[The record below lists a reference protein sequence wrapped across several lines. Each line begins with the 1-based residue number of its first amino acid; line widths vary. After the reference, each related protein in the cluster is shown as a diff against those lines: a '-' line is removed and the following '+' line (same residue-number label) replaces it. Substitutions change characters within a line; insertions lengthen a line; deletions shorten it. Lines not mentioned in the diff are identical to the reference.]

1 MNRIERLEQ
10 EVETLRDRLAR
21 LTEASHRINDS
32 LDFESVLQGVL
43 DSARLLTKAKFGVIT
58 LINETGEI
66 QDFLA
71 SGMTQE
77 ESQNMW
83 DWQEGIGLF
92 DYLGKIRKPLRL
104 NDFHSHTRAL
114 GLPDFQP
121 PMSVHSPLP
130 FLAAPIRHHREIV
143 GNFFLGE
150 KDKENGLFT
159 TDDEETLVAF
169 ASQAGLVIAN
179 ARRHQDEQKA
189 RARLETLI
197 DTSPVGVVVL
207 NVSTGEAVTF
217 NREAARIIDALRT
230 PDKTVQQ
237 LLGLI
242 TIRRADGREIS
253 LQEFPVAQMLR
264 AGETIRAEEIE
275 IRVPGGNSVRTLVNA
290 TPIHLE
296 QDSEVDSF
304 VVTMQDMAA
313 LEEIERLRSDFSA
326 MISHELRVPL
336 ASIKGSAATVLTAPT
351 TFGPTE
357 MVQFFR
363 IIDREADHMSALI
376 NDLLDVAHI
385 EAGTLSIS
393 PEPVGITEMIENA
406 RSTFLSGG
414 DRNSLQ
420 IDIQPDLPPV
430 MADKRRIVQVLGNL
444 LSNAAKHSPHSSAI
458 RVSAVRLGVHVSV
471 TVADDGAGL
480 SKEILPHLFRK
491 IPPGSGDHG
500 QGLGLTIC
508 KGIVEEHGGRIWAES
523 DGPGNGAL
531 FTFTLP
537 AANEGSSFAPTTL
550 TDHAS
555 ATQTVSSR
563 DQNRILVIDD
573 DPKSLR
579 YVRDILSNSGYQPVV
594 TAEPKE
600 ALRLVSDK
608 KPALILLD
616 LMLPGSSGIDL
627 MTDILSVANVPIV
640 FLSAYGQED
649 VVARAFDMGAAD
661 YVVKPFSKTELLARI
676 RAALRHQEV
685 VTPSTPYRR
694 ADLAIDY
701 VSRTVTLAGSPVRL
715 TAMEYRLLTHLS
727 ANDGRTLTHDHL
739 LQHVWG
745 LPASLDLRPLRT
757 AIKTLRRK
765 LGDSSA
771 DPTYIFT
778 EPRVGYSM
786 ERGDGPPLSS
796 H

>member
-1 MNRIERLEQ
+1 M
-10 EVETLRDRLAR
+10 
-21 LTEASHRINDS
+21 
-32 LDFESVLQGVL
+32 
-43 DSARLLTKAKFGVIT
+43 
-58 LINETGEI
+58 
-66 QDFLA
+66 
-71 SGMTQE
+71 SG
-77 ESQNMW
+77 
-83 DWQEGIGLF
+83 
-92 DYLGKIRKPLRL
+92 
-104 NDFHSHTRAL
+104 
-114 GLPDFQP
+114 
-121 PMSVHSPLP
+121 
-130 FLAAPIRHHREIV
+130 
-143 GNFFLGE
+143 
-150 KDKENGLFT
+150 
-159 TDDEETLVAF
+159 
-169 ASQAGLVIAN
+169 
-179 ARRHQDEQKA
+179 
-189 RARLETLI
+189 
-197 DTSPVGVVVL
+197 
-207 NVSTGEAVTF
+207 
-217 NREAARIIDALRT
+217 
-230 PDKTVQQ
+230 
-237 LLGLI
+237 
-242 TIRRADGREIS
+242 
-253 LQEFPVAQMLR
+253 
-264 AGETIRAEEIE
+264 
-275 IRVPGGNSVRTLVNA
+275 
-290 TPIHLE
+290 
-296 QDSEVDSF
+296 
-304 VVTMQDMAA
+304 
-313 LEEIERLRSDFSA
+313 
-326 MISHELRVPL
+326 
-336 ASIKGSAATVLTAPT
+336 
-351 TFGPTE
+351 
-357 MVQFFR
+357 
-363 IIDREADHMSALI
+363 LI

-420 IDIQPDLPPV
+420 IDIQGGSSPRY
-430 MADKRRIVQVLGNL
+430 ADKRRIAQVLGNL

-458 RVSAVRLGVHVSV
+458 RVSAVSQGVHVSV

-480 SKEILPHLFRK
+480 PKELLPQLFRK
-491 IPPGSGDHG
+491 IPPGPGDHG

-523 DGPGNGAL
+523 DGPGKGAL

-537 AANEGSSFAPTTL
+537 AANDGSSYAPTTL

-555 ATQTVSSR
+555 AAQTVSTR

-573 DPKSLR
+573 DPKSSDT
-579 YVRDILSNSGYQPVV
+579 YAISFNSGYQPVV

-616 LMLPGSSGIDL
+616 LMLPGSSGIEL
-627 MTDILSVANVPIV
+627 MTDILSVANVPII

-685 VTPSTPYRR
+685 VPPSTPYRR
-694 ADLAIDY
+694 AELAIDY
-701 VSRTVTLAGSPVRL
+701 ASRTVTLADSPVRL
-715 TAMEYRLLTHLS
+715 TAMEHRLLTHLS
-727 ANDGRTLTHDHL
+727 ANAGRTLTHDHL
-739 LQHVWG
+739 MQHVWG
-745 LPASLDLRPLRT
+745 LPGSLDLRPLRT